1 MEGQGGEIR
10 SSDEEGHGGHASS
23 KDSIFR
29 IPGLFKMRNE
39 QVYTPYKFSIGPWHF
54 CKTQGLRAGQKL
66 KQSDF
71 ERLINRFSDPAAKK
85 RELEESIK
93 NECDKARECYAYDG
107 GENMAG
113 AKEEFENILLV
124 DGCFIIEL
132 LRRRDHP
139 FRLRGHNYQFIYH
152 DLLLLDNQIPWFV
165 LELLF
170 NKTNDYPYCPTQSL
184 VELAIEFFGPVIPP
198 YPTRERARARAPER
212 ARELELELELE
223 RERACER
230 ERPIP
235 NILHLVD
242 FVRYLLVGSREENT
256 IDIFE
261 WGYRLSIPSATR
273 LEEAGIKFQ
282 KIESKDPLAVT
293 FDKGVF
299 KIPWL
304 RIDPLTETIFRNL
317 IIYEQC
323 SDFAPRVTWYGVL
336 LDCLVNTSDDV
347 DLLSR
352 EEIFDN
358 RISSEETANF
368 FNRVCDNAVMTGFCY
383 AQLCQDV
390 NDYCKRIWPT
400 WRASLIRNYFTKPWA
415 IVSVVFATIVLHF
428 TIMQVFYK

>member
-10 SSDEEGHGGHASS
+10 SSEEENHGGNAAAGTPSVVQNAAGEREVHSTSS

-29 IPGLFKMRNE
+29 IPGLFKMRNK
-39 QVYTPYKFSIGPWHF
+39 QAYTPYKFSIGPWHF
-54 CKTQGLRAGQKL
+54 GKTQELRAGQKWKESFL
-66 KQSDF
+66 EQ
-71 ERLINRFSDPAAKK
+71 LINHFSDPAAKK

-93 NECDKARECYAYDG
+93 NVCDNARECYVYDAG
-107 GENMAG
+107 KNMDG
-113 AKEEFENILLV
+113 AKEEFENILLL

-132 LRRRDHP
+132 LRRRSHP
-139 FRLRGHNYQFIYH
+139 FRLSGDNYQFIYH

-170 NKTNDYPYCPTQSL
+170 NKTNDYSDCPNQSL

-198 YPTRERARARAPER
+198 YKSQRQ
-212 ARELELELELE
+212 LQ
-223 RERACER
+223 
-230 ERPIP
+230 IS

-242 FVRYLLVGSREENT
+242 FVWYFLVGSRTKNMEG
-256 IDIFE
+256 IFE
-261 WGYRLSIPSATR
+261 WGCRLSIPSATR

-282 KIESKDPLAVT
+282 KIESEHPLDVT

-323 SDFAPRVTWYGVL
+323 SNFAPRVTWYGVL

-368 FNRVCDNAVMTGFCY
+368 FNRVCDNAVMTGFRY

-390 NDYCKRIWPT
+390 NDYCKRRWPT